1 MAVPL
6 LLLLSIA
13 SMTAGNRLLPFRG
26 GASSRR
32 MKVFACEGSTL
43 SLSCPR
49 GTSLHFVRANFGR
62 FSMSVCPSTSPS
74 TAWSTRCLQPTTL
87 RQLTA
92 QCGGR
97 ASCDL
102 KVDSLT
108 FGDPCPGTHKYLQL
122 LYSCEK
128 EEKEE
133 VSSIVPPWLLSMD
146 EMIPSFPSSS
156 PPTTTTTTTS
166 SPPTTDLRNRF
177 FSYMEKMKKDRL
189 REEEKTQR
197 RVNTLIELEEK
208 EEEEEVMIE
217 KELEAVPFLGEKEL
231 AQQKEILMIVTISL
245 MVVTI
250 LLCVGL
256 ALGRHLKPKKL
267 PPTIYY
273 EGSAYLNVQ
282 PPSPQYIPFLRNP
295 LLPTSLPTDVLTS
308 TPSVPTLEQSS
319 NLASQEYD
327 YIDFPV
333 KLTHI

>member
-1 MAVPL
+1 MAVSL
-6 LLLLSIA
+6 LLLLSVA
-13 SMTAGNRLLPFRG
+13 SMTAGNRLRPFQVAG
-26 GASSRR
+26 RR
-32 MKVFACEGSTL
+32 MKVFACEGSSL
-43 SLSCPR
+43 FLSCPA

-74 TAWSTRCLQPTTL
+74 PAWSTRCLQPTTL

-92 QCGGR
+92 QCGGQ
-97 ASCDL
+97 AKCDL

-108 FGDPCPGTHKYLQL
+108 FGDPCPDTHKYLQL
-122 LYSCEK
+122 LYSCER

-133 VSSIVPPWLLSMD
+133 VSSMVPPWLLSME
-146 EMIPSFPSSS
+146 EMIPAFPSSS
-156 PPTTTTTTTS
+156 EPTTTTTTTS
-166 SPPTTDLRNRF
+166 APPTTDLRNRF
-177 FSYMEKMKKDRL
+177 FSYMEKMKRDRL
-189 REEEKTQR
+189 QEEEKTQR
-197 RVNTLIELEEK
+197 RVNTLIELEE
-208 EEEEEVMIE
+208 EEELMIE
-217 KELEAVPFLGEKEL
+217 KELEAVPFLGEEEL

-256 ALGRHLKPKKL
+256 ALGRHFSPKKL

-273 EGSAYLNVQ
+273 EGSAYLDIQ

-295 LLPTSLPTDVLTS
+295 SLPASLPASVPTSMSNAL
-308 TPSVPTLEQSS
+308 TLEQSC
-319 NLASQEYD
+319 NQFGSQEYD